1 MSNLDTRLANV
12 CSNLAANGNYIIY
25 TIGLGSDGA
34 SNTQLQD
41 CATTSNGGFFE
52 AATLNL
58 QTVFNNIAKS
68 LIALRLTQ

>member
-1 MSNLDTRLANV
+1 MLFRS
-12 CSNLAANGNYIIY
+12 NYIIY

-34 SNTQLQD
+34 SNTQLQN

-52 AATLNL
+52 EATPSNL
-58 QTVFNNIAKS
+58 QQVFNDIARS